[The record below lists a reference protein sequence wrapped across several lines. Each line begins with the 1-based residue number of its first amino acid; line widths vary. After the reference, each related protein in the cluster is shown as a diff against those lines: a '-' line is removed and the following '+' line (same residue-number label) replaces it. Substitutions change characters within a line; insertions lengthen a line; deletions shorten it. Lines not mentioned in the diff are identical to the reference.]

1 MNRYRRETYQSFCGG
16 RLLRKTALAAHLTAI
31 AIVTLAVGLQ
41 TSPALAKPSELIK
54 RFSDWAAYRHT
65 SGNERYCFILAA
77 PDSKKPTNVKRGP
90 IVVHITAW
98 PKHGIRAQLSVK
110 IGYRFKAG
118 VPVGVAIGN
127 QRFSLF
133 TKNDRAFVDSPTDEL
148 KLIEAMKKGNRMVVT
163 GQSERGT
170 VTTDV
175 YSLIG
180 FSQALKMMTSSCS

>member
-1 MNRYRRETYQSFCGG
+1 MQAYNRHTPREKHNTSVARGFMRPIAQPIV
-16 RLLRKTALAAHLTAI
+16 LAGLVI
-31 AIVTLAVGLQ
+31 AILSTGPVT
-41 TSPALAKPSELIK
+41 AKPSELIK

-65 SGNERYCFILAA
+65 AGKEKFCFILAA
-77 PDSKKPTNVKRGP
+77 PDSRKPANVKRGK
-90 IVVHITAW
+90 IAIHITAW

-127 QRFSLF
+127 AQFNLF
-133 TKNDRAFVDSPTDEL
+133 TQNDRAFVDSPTDEL
-148 KLIEAMKKGNRMVVT
+148 KLIEAMKKGSRMIIT

-180 FSQALKMMTSSCS
+180 FSLALQKMTSSCS